1 MKQESKTKKN
11 GREAWLRAE
20 LASRRGYADAYY
32 WRFAVFVAWVL
43 LMVFLVWWGV
53 SLAWE
58 PFCEFQAREQERL
71 DAEYEGLE
79 AAYHAEALHELERS
93 TMYNVQGTMEEGDAR

>member
-1 MKQESKTKKN
+1 MKQDSKTKKN

-32 WRFAVFVAWVL
+32 WRFAVFIAWVL
-43 LMVFLVWWGV
+43 LMAGLVWLGV

-58 PFCEFQAREQERL
+58 PFCAYQAREQDRL

-79 AAYHAEALHELERS
+79 AAYDAERLAELER
-93 TMYNVQGTMEEGDAR
+93 ELDRKGDAE

>member
-1 MKQESKTKKN
+1 MKQDSKTKKN

-32 WRFAVFVAWVL
+32 WRFAVFIAWVL
-43 LMVFLVWWGV
+43 LMAFLVWWGV

-58 PFCEFQAREQERL
+58 PFCAYQAKAQAEL
-71 DAEYEGLE
+71 DAEHEGLE
-79 AAYHAEALHELERS
+79 AAYHEEALYCLEVELDN
-93 TMYNVQGTMEEGDAR
+93 MKGDAE